1 MSNPNNPEW
10 RRSPAVPLALLLL
23 ALATVFFF
31 GGDRGYFYKPF
42 VDDHITLNHL
52 TVAENLAPEHHFLG
66 FYRQILDADGN
77 RSYVPYNRFPVLG
90 HVLIRLVTLPFP
102 DDISARLLAARLL
115 MLAFFAGAAT
125 LAYLALGRLVGNRW
139 TALAATLL
147 AFSSYYSLY
156 YNDLVATEGVVDLFG
171 VLLVFH
177 GMAVSATEHRH
188 GQLLAKTCG
197 ALLLGWHV
205 YALLGPFV
213 LFGLVAAWRRRDGQ
227 AAYRHVRLGVVAV
240 VFGAGVL
247 SGNVTR
253 EYVALGGEVSL
264 AGLSSAGSALFHAR
278 RSERL
283 GLIRRDWPELSSLG
297 SMLYRTGLFDLEH
310 TFRKLPWLRMAEK
323 ELGHLGRAAIPYA
336 VSSFVRSDSTGMSAY
351 RVLGIVVILS
361 TLVLICSSTICSRL
375 PLAALVVSRPCWL
388 LAVPYTLVAEFERL
402 FYVTVPLML
411 YALILVH
418 LDRLYRGG
426 EQVAVLTGVLSVP
439 VFVLSSLLMAQSSHD
454 PERVAYERTLTADVE
469 AIRERV
475 EGKVILVPKRGLQVV
490 SVSRLRRFSFTGS
503 IFVSFASR
511 HLAEFVVAER
521 LAGVRSLT
529 PDNELVF
536 LYDRASYDA
545 WVDANFIWYKRHVR
559 HDTPIIQSSDY
570 TVYFLKRERNEG
582 NALLYLR
589 DNCPGGVFRKPL
601 PRFFL
606 HVVPVETTNLA
617 APRQQYGFDN
627 LDFDIKAYWKG
638 GDACYAVRRLPPYR
652 IAEIRTGEF
661 VAHEGPTYETIWEG
675 SFSPIEVTD

>member
-1 MSNPNNPEW
+1 MKNLAAYPEW
-10 RRSPAVPLALLLL
+10 RRSPALPLALLLL
-23 ALATVFFF
+23 ALATVFLF
-31 GGDRGYFYKPF
+31 GGDRGYFYKPLR
-42 VDDHITLNHL
+42 DDHITFNHL

-66 FYRQILDADGN
+66 FYRQTLDADGN
-77 RSYVPYNRFPVLG
+77 RSYHPYNRFPPLG

-102 DDISARLLAARLL
+102 DDISARVLAARLL
-115 MLAFFAGAAT
+115 MLAFFTGTAT

-247 SGNVTR
+247 SVNFTR

-264 AGLSSAGSALFHAR
+264 AGLSSVGSWLFRVASGEHSYR
-278 RSERL
+278 IVEDR
-283 GLIRRDWPELSSLG
+283 PELSSLG
-297 SMLYRTGLFDLEH
+297 SMLYRTGTLLFDV
-310 TFRKLPWLRMAEK
+310 RKFPWLRVAEQ
-323 ELGHLGRAAIPYA
+323 ELNYVGLASVPYA
-336 VSSFVRSDSTGMSAY
+336 ISSFIRDDATGMSAY

-361 TLVLICSSTICSRL
+361 TLVLICSSTIRSRL
-375 PLAALVVSRPCWL
+375 PLAALAVLRPCWL
-388 LAVPYTLVAEFERL
+388 VIMPYNHALEFERS
-402 FYVTVPLML
+402 FYVGVPLLLFTLML
-411 YALILVH
+411 AH
-418 LDRLYRGG
+418 LDRLCRWRGRG
-426 EQVAVLTGVLSVP
+426 AILAGVASVP
-439 VFVLSSLLMAQSSHD
+439 VFVLSSLLMAQSNHA
-454 PERVAYERTLTADVE
+454 PERGARERTVTADVE
-469 AIRERV
+469 SIRERV
-475 EGKVILVPKRGLQVV
+475 EGKRIFV
-490 SVSRLRRFSFTGS
+490 LRDSFRWEFRNFYFTGS
-503 IFVSFASR
+503 IFVSSANT

-529 PDNELVF
+529 PDNELMF
-536 LYDRASYDA
+536 LYDRASYNA
-545 WVDANFIWYKRHVR
+545 GMAAALTSYRQRISQ
-559 HDTPIIQSSDY
+559 DTLVAQSSDY
-570 TVYFLKRERNEG
+570 AVYFIKGERNEG

-589 DNCPGGVFRKPL
+589 EDCPAAVFREPQ

-606 HVVPVETTNLA
+606 HVVPVDITGLPT
-617 APRQQYGFDN
+617 PRQQYGFDN
-627 LDFDIKAYWKG
+627 LDFAIGSYRKA

-652 IAEIRTGEF
+652 IAQIHTGQFIRRRRPFRFER
-661 VAHEGPTYETIWEG
+661 IWAG
-675 SFSPIEVTD
+675 SFSPVEVTD

>member
-1 MSNPNNPEW
+1 MGNSNNPEY
-10 RRSPAVPLALLLL
+10 RRSPALPLALLLL

-42 VDDHITLNHL
+42 VDDHVTFNHM

-77 RSYVPYNRFPVLG
+77 RSYHPYNRFPPLG
-90 HVLIRLVTLPFP
+90 HILIRLVTLPFP

-115 MLAFFAGAAT
+115 MLAFFTGAAT

-227 AAYRHVRLGVVAV
+227 AARRHVRLGVVAV

-247 SGNVTR
+247 SVNVTR

-264 AGLSSAGSALFHAR
+264 AGLSSVGSWLFRVASGEHSYR
-278 RSERL
+278 IV
-283 GLIRRDWPELSSLG
+283 GDQPELSSLG
-297 SMLYRTGLFDLEH
+297 SMLYRTGILFDNSK
-310 TFRKLPWLRMAEK
+310 FPWLRVAEQ
-323 ELGHLGRAAIPYA
+323 ELNAVGLASVPYA
-336 VSSFVRSDSTGMSAY
+336 ISSFIRDDATGMSAY
-351 RVLGIVVILS
+351 RVLGIVILLS

-375 PLAALVVSRPCWL
+375 PLTALVVSRPCWL
-388 LAVPYTLVAEFERL
+388 LAVPYNFVAEFERL

-411 YALILVH
+411 YALMLVH

-426 EQVAVLTGVLSVP
+426 GQVAVLTGVASVP

-503 IFVSFASR
+503 IFVSFANR

-545 WVDANFIWYKRHVR
+545 WVDADFIWYKRHVR